1 MSEQIKVGDLVMIK
15 SVAGY
20 CDCHS
25 GMYRIVLAIVPYAG
39 HFACARCGD
48 SRKLDC
54 MFAELSNPDKQNG
67 GWPIERL
74 KRIDPPSIPESIET
88 REPALADGR
97 AG

>member
-25 GMYRIVLAIVPYAG
+25 GMYRIVLAIRPSIGYSM
-39 HFACARCGD
+39 CARCDD
-48 SRKLDC
+48 SRKVDG
-54 MFAELSNPDKQNG
+54 MFAELSNSDTRNG

-74 KRIDPPSIPESIET
+74 KRIDPPPIEQSIET